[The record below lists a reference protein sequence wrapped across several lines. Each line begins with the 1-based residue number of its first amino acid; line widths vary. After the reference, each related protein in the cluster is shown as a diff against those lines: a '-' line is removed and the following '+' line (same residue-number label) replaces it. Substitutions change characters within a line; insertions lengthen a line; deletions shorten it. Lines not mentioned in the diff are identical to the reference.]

1 MVFVHG
7 VGLDHESWEY
17 VLADF
22 DGRATL
28 VYDMLGHGQTKQT
41 LQEQNFEPFKN
52 QLDVLIRELKLPQ
65 VVLVGFSLGGLV
77 AAHYAESQPQ
87 SVKSLVLISTAYQR
101 TNAEQQAIAKRLQQA
116 KDGEWDRLSA
126 AALDRWFSPEF
137 LDASPEVRRKI
148 SLRLQENRPDD
159 FLASYELLANSD
171 RHPLDYPSI
180 TMPTLILTGDEDVGS
195 TPQMARGME
204 RVIPNARCEI
214 ISKAKH
220 FCIIE
225 NHGAISAS
233 IKRFLEEVPA

>member
-7 VGLDHESWEY
+7 VGLDLESWEY

-22 DGRATL
+22 DGRTTL
-28 VYDMLGHGQTKQT
+28 AYDLPGHGQTKQT
-41 LQEQNFEPFKN
+41 LHQQSFEPFKN
-52 QLDVLIRELKLPQ
+52 QLDVLLRELESPQ

-77 AAHYAESQPQ
+77 AAHYAASRPQ
-87 SVKSLVLISTAYQR
+87 NVKSLVLISTAYQR
-101 TNAEQQAIAKRLQQA
+101 TSAERQAIATRLRQA
-116 KDGEWDRLSA
+116 KDGEWDGLSA

-137 LDASPEVRRKI
+137 LDANPGVRRKI
-148 SLRLQENRPDD
+148 SLRLQENRPDH

-171 RHPLDYPSI
+171 QHPLEYPSI
-180 TMPTLILTGDEDVGS
+180 TMPTLILTGDGDVGS
-195 TPQMARGME
+195 TPQMAKRME

-214 ISKAKH
+214 IDAAKH

-233 IKRFLEEVPA
+233 IKRFLEEAPV